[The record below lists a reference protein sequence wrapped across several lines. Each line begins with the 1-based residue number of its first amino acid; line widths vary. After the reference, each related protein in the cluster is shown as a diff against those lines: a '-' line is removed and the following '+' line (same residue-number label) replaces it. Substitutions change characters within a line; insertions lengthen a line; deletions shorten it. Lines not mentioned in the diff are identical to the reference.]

1 MNSSPV
7 DVSVDTAYRIIGID
21 GGMITPTVPDHG
33 RDQDRAHGER
43 RGHAGTGNRRE
54 DHAGQDAGAGQA
66 ALDATDHALGEFDHA
81 FGNAAGFH
89 QVAGQDKKRHGQQWE
104 RLHARDHALRDHHV
118 RHAARDQNEQ
128 QRRARH
134 GHRHRQA
141 QDHQQQKGS
150 NQCAHVLL
158 LERHCGFA
166 AGFSRIE

>member
-1 MNSSPV
+1 MV
-7 DVSVDTAYRIIGID
+7 F
-21 GGMITPTVPDHG
+21 HG
-33 RDQDRAHGER
+33 LDLDRAHAGGVR
-43 RGHAGTGNRRE
+43 DGRARHAGEHHGADDVHLPQTAAHPAHQRHGE
-54 DHAGQDAGAGQA
+54 VVDAAGDAG
-66 ALDATDHALGEFDHA
+66 DV
-81 FGNAAGFH
+81 H
-89 QVAGQDKKRHGQQWE
+89 QVAGQDKKRHRQQWE
-104 RLHARDHALRDHHV
+104 RLHARDHALRAHHV